1 MPLIVEDGTMPAGAN
16 SFASLADADAYHAAR
31 LTEAWADSLAGDKKE
46 AALIRATD
54 WLNRKVR
61 WEGCKTTR
69 KQRMAWPRT
78 GVATRGGPVP
88 SDEVPAEVVEA
99 CCELAGFFVE
109 QDYLAPLDRG
119 GDIASLSVDVISITY
134 NGTAPAETVFPSL
147 SGPLAGLGT
156 VSTGKGGAS
165 WRSEED
171 ERIPVRQRGQGRTPV
186 DQQVRQTDDLPSE
199 EGWTGLQRS
208 DHAL

>member
-69 KQRMAWPRT
+69 KQRI
-78 GVATRGGPVP
+78 VP

-119 GDIASLSVDVISITY
+119 GDIASLSVDVISIAY

-147 SGPLAGLGT
+147 SGLLAGLGT
-156 VSTGKGGAS
+156 VNTGKGGGIM
-165 WRSEED
+165 E
-171 ERIPVRQRGQGRTPV
+171 VGRG
-186 DQQVRQTDDLPSE
+186 
-199 EGWTGLQRS
+199 
-208 DHAL
+208 

>member
-78 GVATRGGPVP
+78 GVATQDGPVP

-99 CCELAGFFVE
+99 CCELAMS
-109 QDYLAPLDRG
+109 PPR
-119 GDIASLSVDVISITY
+119 S
-134 NGTAPAETVFPSL
+134 
-147 SGPLAGLGT
+147 SGA
-156 VSTGKGGAS
+156 
-165 WRSEED
+165 R
-171 ERIPVRQRGQGRTPV
+171 
-186 DQQVRQTDDLPSE
+186 
-199 EGWTGLQRS
+199 
-208 DHAL
+208 

>member
-46 AALIRATD
+46 AAMIRATD
-54 WLNRKVR
+54 WRNRKVR

-69 KQRMAWPRT
+69 KQRIAWPRT
-78 GVATRGGPVP
+78 GVATQDGPVP

-119 GDIASLSVDVISITY
+119 GDIASLSVDVISIAY

-147 SGPLAGLGT
+147 SGLLAGLGT
-156 VSTGKGGAS
+156 VNTGKGGGIM
-165 WRSEED
+165 E
-171 ERIPVRQRGQGRTPV
+171 VGRG
-186 DQQVRQTDDLPSE
+186 
-199 EGWTGLQRS
+199 
-208 DHAL
+208 

>member
-1 MPLIVEDGTMPAGAN
+1 MPLIVEDGTLPAGAN
-16 SFASLADADAYHAAR
+16 SFASVADADAYHAAR
-31 LTEAWADSLAGDKKE
+31 LTAAWTDELAEAQKE
-46 AALIRATD
+46 AALIRASD
-54 WLNRKVR
+54 WLNRKVM
-61 WEGCKTTR
+61 WNGR
-69 KQRMAWPRT
+69 KASRSQRMAWPRA
-78 GVATRGGPVP
+78 GVSTQDGPVP

-119 GDIASLSVDVISITY
+119 GDIASLGVDVISIAY
-134 NGTAPAETVFPSL
+134 NGTAPAETVFPPCPACSPG
-147 SGPLAGLGT
+147 SAQ
-156 VSTGKGGAS
+156 STRARAGAS
-165 WRSEED
+165 WRWEED
-171 ERIPVRQRGQGRTPV
+171 ERIPVRQRGQDRTPI

>member
-1 MPLIVEDGTMPAGAN
+1 MAG
-16 SFASLADADAYHAAR
+16 
-31 LTEAWADSLAGDKKE
+31 GKKE

-69 KQRMAWPRT
+69 KQRMTWPRT
-78 GVATRGGPVP
+78 GVATQDGPVL

-119 GDIASLSVDVISITY
+119 GEIASMTVDVVSIAY
-134 NGTAPAETVFPSL
+134 AGTAPAETVFPSL
-147 SGPLAGLGT
+147 SGLLRGLGVVNT
-156 VSTGKGGAS
+156 DKGSGIV
-165 WRSEED
+165 E
-171 ERIPVRQRGQGRTPV
+171 VGRG
-186 DQQVRQTDDLPSE
+186 
-199 EGWTGLQRS
+199 
-208 DHAL
+208 

>member
-69 KQRMAWPRT
+69 KQRIAWPRT
-78 GVATRGGPVP
+78 GVAT
-88 SDEVPAEVVEA
+88 
-99 CCELAGFFVE
+99 
-109 QDYLAPLDRG
+109 QDL
-119 GDIASLSVDVISITY
+119 SLIHIFLT
-134 NGTAPAETVFPSL
+134 
-147 SGPLAGLGT
+147 
-156 VSTGKGGAS
+156 
-165 WRSEED
+165 
-171 ERIPVRQRGQGRTPV
+171 
-186 DQQVRQTDDLPSE
+186 
-199 EGWTGLQRS
+199 
-208 DHAL
+208 